1 MVETRSARKAKRGA
15 SPVGRDAER
24 ANPAKP
30 AAAKKAASNG
40 SKKGGKADELPAEI
54 SPYDMTFG
62 QLVVHCYFLPM
73 CLLLPCPV
81 LCAVLA
87 FATNSDA
94 VSAPTLGGLYA
105 YAVDHGVG
113 GLLGASFAFIGVG
126 TTEAWTF
133 LAVFNTLALLIYWWP
148 GETKCGPL
156 TATGHLPEYVDNGVA
171 HCALFS
177 GLYAGGAYLGWY
189 DFGVLFDVFG
199 PTVGALNA
207 FGLVFCVFLYFK
219 GLHSPCTK
227 DSGTSGG
234 GFVFDYYWGME
245 LYPRICGVDVK
256 KFVNCRFSMTF
267 WQLAGACYTY
277 RSYTTHGKL
286 DPGLFLAAVSQYVYL
301 VKFFVWEIGYMRSID
316 IIVDRAG
323 FYETWGCIVWVPT
336 VYTLHSRICVTSPSQ
351 LSWPVALAIFGVGI
365 AGVGLNYWADNQR
378 MTFREKKGDCLVW
391 GRKPVYIEAKYVTV
405 DKATGVLQEHDSL
418 LLASGWWGQARHL
431 QYSFEL
437 TAAWSWG
444 LLANPA
450 VNGPLPLFYAVFLTI
465 LLIHRAI
472 RDEEKCLKKYGAYYE
487 DYMARVKYRIVPGVY

>member
-1 MVETRSARKAKRGA
+1 MVETRSARKAAR
-15 SPVGRDAER
+15 PNGRDAEV
-24 ANPAKP
+24 ANPPKP
-30 AAAKKAASNG
+30 AAKKKAPRKAS
-40 SKKGGKADELPAEI
+40 KADELPAEI
-54 SPYDMTFG
+54 SPYDMTAA
-62 QLVVHCYFLPM
+62 QLALHCYFLPM

-94 VSAPTLGGLYA
+94 AT
-105 YAVDHGVG
+105 
-113 GLLGASFAFIGVG
+113 ASLIGVG

-156 TATGHLPEYVDNGVA
+156 TATGHLPSTPTTESRTA
-171 HCALFS
+171 PLFS

-207 FGLVFCVFLYFK
+207 FGLVFCASSTLK
-219 GLHSPCTK
+219 DCTPVHE

-267 WQLAGACYTY
+267 WQLSAPRATRIVLYY
-277 RSYTTHGKL
+277 PRKL

-323 FYETWGCIVWVPT
+323 FYETWGASPGCPPPH
-336 VYTLHSRICVTSPSQ
+336 TLHSRICVTSPSQ
-351 LSWPVALAIFGVGI
+351 LSWPAALAIFGVGI

-378 MTFREKKGDCLVW
+378 MTFREKKGDCLAW
-391 GRKPVYIEAKYVTV
+391 GGSPR
-405 DKATGVLQEHDSL
+405 ATSSTRSSSRPRGPGGS
-418 LLASGWWGQARHL
+418 SR
-431 QYSFEL
+431 
-437 TAAWSWG
+437 TR
-444 LLANPA
+444 A

-472 RDEEKCLKKYGAYYE
+472 RDEEKCLKKYGQYYE
-487 DYMARVKYRIVPGVY
+487 QYMDIVKYKIIPASTRGRARRPRWRSQV

>member
-1 MVETRSARKAKRGA
+1 MVETRSARKAAR
-15 SPVGRDAER
+15 PNGRDAEV
-24 ANPAKP
+24 ANPPKP
-30 AAAKKAASNG
+30 AAKKKAPRKAS
-40 SKKGGKADELPAEI
+40 KADELPAEI
-54 SPYDMTFG
+54 SPYDMTAA
-62 QLVVHCYFLPM
+62 QLALHCYFLPM

-113 GLLGASFAFIGVG
+113 GLLGDSFAFI
-126 TTEAWTF
+126 
-133 LAVFNTLALLIYWWP
+133 
-148 GETKCGPL
+148 
-156 TATGHLPEYVDNGVA
+156 
-171 HCALFS
+171 

-219 GLHSPCTK
+219 GLHYPCTK

-336 VYTLHSRICVTSPSQ
+336 VYTLHSRIC
-351 LSWPVALAIFGVGI
+351 G
-365 AGVGLNYWADNQR
+365 
-378 MTFREKKGDCLVW
+378 
-391 GRKPVYIEAKYVTV
+391 
-405 DKATGVLQEHDSL
+405 
-418 LLASGWWGQARHL
+418 
-431 QYSFEL
+431 
-437 TAAWSWG
+437 
-444 LLANPA
+444 
-450 VNGPLPLFYAVFLTI
+450 
-465 LLIHRAI
+465 
-472 RDEEKCLKKYGAYYE
+472 
-487 DYMARVKYRIVPGVY
+487 